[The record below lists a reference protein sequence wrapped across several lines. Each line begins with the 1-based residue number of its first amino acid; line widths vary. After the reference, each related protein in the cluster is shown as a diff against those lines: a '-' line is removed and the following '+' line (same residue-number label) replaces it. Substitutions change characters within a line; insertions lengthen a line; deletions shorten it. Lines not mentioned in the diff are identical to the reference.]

1 MKNFLAVFNAFPS
14 VLAAVQAVEAAVPL
28 PGAGKQK
35 LDLVLGAA
43 GAAWEITQGVTQ
55 GITPR
60 DPQLPKT
67 TTLNSIQALV
77 NLAVAGLNAAGAFKR
92 SAPVSSN

>member
-28 PGAGKQK
+28 PGSGKQK

-43 GAAWEITQGVTQ
+43 GAAWEVTQGVTQ
-55 GITPR
+55 GITQS
-60 DPQLPKT
+60 PQLPKN
-67 TTLNSIQALV
+67 TTLSSVQALV
-77 NLAVAGLNAAGAFKR
+77 NLAVAGLNAAGSFKR
-92 SAPVSSN
+92 STPVSSN